1 MTAKTQRR
9 WMQGILNAT
18 ATATEAAT
26 VPMPWQR
33 GAHRAAMLAGRKA
46 AMLSAAAPKPRAVA
60 AR

>member
-18 ATATEAAT
+18 ATEAAA

-33 GAHRAAMLAGRKA
+33 GAHRAAKLAGRKA
-46 AMLSAAAPKPRAVA
+46 AVLSAAAPKSRAVA

>member
-9 WMQGILNAT
+9 WMQGILS
-18 ATATEAAT
+18 ATATEAAVAT

-46 AMLSAAAPKPRAVA
+46 AVAQAVAAKPRAMA